1 MYKRRGTMK
10 GNYKYEALMKH
21 FENLKVNN
29 LTLTYEEIEN
39 IIGFK
44 LPKSAYQYNAYW
56 RESKT
61 HTITRAWIENGWKIT
76 GLKLGVCVEFSRET
90 N

>member
-1 MYKRRGTMK
+1 MLGD
-10 GNYKYEALMKH
+10 YKYELLMKY
-21 FENLKVNN
+21 FESLHGNKVI
-29 LTLTYEEIEN
+29 LTYDELEK

-61 HTITRAWIENGWKIT
+61 HTITRSWIENRWKIT
-76 GLKLGVCVEFSRET
+76 ELKLGKYVEFTRSV
-90 N
+90 